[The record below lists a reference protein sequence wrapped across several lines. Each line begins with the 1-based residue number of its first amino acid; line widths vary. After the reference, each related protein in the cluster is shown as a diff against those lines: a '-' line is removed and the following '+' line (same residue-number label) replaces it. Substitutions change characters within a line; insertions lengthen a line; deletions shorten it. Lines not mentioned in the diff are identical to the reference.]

1 MRDERRGLGGRQP
14 VRRKKGLL
22 LEGAVILTLVLG
34 VFLLVSDFIRS
45 ETQIDG
51 VFERNSY
58 GKGGRTEEINVEI
71 QGKEE
76 KIPVEVEIAERQ
88 YSPEEVRKLFGR
100 IIRKMEGLILG
111 ENVSL
116 DRIEYNMNLLT
127 QIPDEPV
134 EVTWELDRYDVMN
147 IRGELQPDFLN
158 EEGTLITLNAVL
170 TYSEN
175 EEEQALFQC
184 TAQVFPKI
192 PDDETKTKNQIEDA
206 IRKREEESRTSTD
219 LKLPEKISNKNA
231 SYYRKMD
238 SRGLVLIMMS
248 VLMGVLLY
256 ALEIQNQR
264 KEQENRKQQMI
275 LDYPE
280 IVNKMTLFLGAGM
293 TAKRAWRKI
302 AEDYSRQKELWGERY
317 AYEEMKIS
325 CREMDSGIAE
335 SESYENFGRRCDVQ
349 MYIKFG
355 ALLSQNLRKGTKGMT
370 QLLKIESVQ
379 AFEERKA
386 RAKRLGE
393 EAGTK
398 LLLPMF
404 LMLAVVLVIVI
415 VPAFLSVQI

>member
-1 MRDERRGLGGRQP
+1 M
-14 VRRKKGLL
+14 
-22 LEGAVILTLVLG
+22 
-34 VFLLVSDFIRS
+34 
-45 ETQIDG
+45 
-51 VFERNSY
+51 
-58 GKGGRTEEINVEI
+58 
-71 QGKEE
+71 
-76 KIPVEVEIAERQ
+76 
-88 YSPEEVRKLFGR
+88 
-100 IIRKMEGLILG
+100 
-111 ENVSL
+111 
-116 DRIEYNMNLLT
+116 
-127 QIPDEPV
+127 
-134 EVTWELDRYDVMN
+134 
-147 IRGELQPDFLN
+147 
-158 EEGTLITLNAVL
+158 
-170 TYSEN
+170 
-175 EEEQALFQC
+175 
-184 TAQVFPKI
+184 
-192 PDDETKTKNQIEDA
+192 PDDETKTKDQIEDA
-206 IRKREEESRTSTD
+206 IRKREEESRTSKD
-219 LKLPEKISNKNA
+219 LKLPEKISNKEA

-317 AYEEMKIS
+317 AYEEMKVS

-370 QLLKIESVQ
+370 QLLKSESVQ

>member
-1 MRDERRGLGGRQP
+1 M
-14 VRRKKGLL
+14 

-88 YSPEEVRKLFGR
+88 YSPEEVRKMFGR

-158 EEGTLITLNAVL
+158 EEGTLVALNAVL

-175 EEEQALFQC
+175 KEEQALFQC
-184 TAQVFPKI
+184 TAQVFPNM
-192 PDDETKTKNQIEDA
+192 PDDETKTKDQIEDA
-206 IRKREEESRTSTD
+206 IRKREEESRTSKD
-219 LKLPEKISNKNA
+219 LKLPEKISNKEA

-256 ALEIQNQR
+256 ALEIQNQ
-264 KEQENRKQQMI
+264 QI
-275 LDYPE
+275 
-280 IVNKMTLFLGAGM
+280 G
-293 TAKRAWRKI
+293 RAH
-302 AEDYSRQKELWGERY
+302 
-317 AYEEMKIS
+317 
-325 CREMDSGIAE
+325 
-335 SESYENFGRRCDVQ
+335 V
-349 MYIKFG
+349 
-355 ALLSQNLRKGTKGMT
+355 
-370 QLLKIESVQ
+370 
-379 AFEERKA
+379 
-386 RAKRLGE
+386 
-393 EAGTK
+393 
-398 LLLPMF
+398 
-404 LMLAVVLVIVI
+404 
-415 VPAFLSVQI
+415 